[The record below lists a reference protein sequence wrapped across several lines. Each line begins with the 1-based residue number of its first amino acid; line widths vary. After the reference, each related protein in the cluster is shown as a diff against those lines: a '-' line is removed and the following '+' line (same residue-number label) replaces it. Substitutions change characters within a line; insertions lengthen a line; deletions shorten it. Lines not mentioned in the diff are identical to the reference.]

1 MRTLL
6 LLSLGSLCFAGQG
19 IVLGSGQYVYNNSI
33 LALPSGTP
41 YRIEESLQNM
51 SCGYHVFNPGIV
63 GANIYPLCINSTSQ
77 ILMVCPG
84 DNNGNCFQIETYGLP
99 GGFVTFR
106 LQHLPSSLTDVC
118 QAWDV
123 NGNQI
128 ANATVS
134 YSKEFAYAN
143 GVSVG
148 DGNGA
153 GYVINYARIY
163 AATVGVNSRPP
174 VTADTTAG
182 LVFEWKFDGN
192 LNDSGPGGYT
202 GVLTSG
208 SASYVTTLG
217 QSLAVPLVANA
228 DVSPSWP
235 ASIPG
240 YQPSMRAGQPASLSC
255 ANSYSQS
262 DNPSVSCFWQVLLQ
276 PGQAPPFWNDQRS
289 QTPTLTGL
297 VFGDYAVEL
306 TVTDQAG
313 NAATSVTHI
322 GAVATDDNG
331 VVVNAN
337 PAADAILGPMIAFG
351 QNPWGIADY
360 WHLAGSIERE
370 AQYVSAGLSPTWP
383 YASWEVMQAGTVSY
397 NWVGVGMAPT
407 YMGGAQTVLTAACSG
422 SATSCTVAS
431 ATPLQLTTLPAR
443 IYISSAGSNR
453 NSPTFEEIRV
463 CSVSGTSP
471 ATLTFCYDGRGYADP
486 ANGTR
491 LAAQRWNAGDVVGN
505 DPVVGTGT
513 AFTTTLCPSG
523 APGPVGTLSYST
535 GTVALTAGS
544 TSVTLSGG
552 SWTAATVSGAFDM
565 VVSATH
571 SGTAFQFISPIS
583 SLTDATHLILTR
595 PFPSDA
601 DTAAGLT
608 YSIINPNSFVVLGYT
623 VSQGLN
629 PAVPFTKYWPTSYGC
644 ESDTLAYILPSYDP
658 GSLASNPV
666 TTAQPYTYMVGN
678 WWYNQSSTGGL
689 DYYSEDLANL
699 AGWLRSGLKQFHD
712 SSMMIGDI
720 WIRQPQKSNGGNG
733 DLLIYGGPVIGGVA
747 NAMLSDTG
755 HGTQWKDIRS
765 FALGAIK
772 GYPAPASPTSDC
784 NNDDSR
790 EKGYQGTFLALA
802 AEFDPDTTSSY
813 APGGI
818 SWHQYWQN
826 ALPQY
831 ATNEASCANQ
841 FGNTDNSW
849 RSTFYGF
856 GGQSAANAVTLTNG
870 STTGTGTGLVNT
882 FCFGMGQASDVTVTN
897 GSSTVTGTGFPT
909 TGWNRVAITG
919 PGLTDR
925 NGNPVATLW
934 VYATPNSS
942 TQFTIS
948 FGATWPGTTSSSASV
963 MFDNGSALGG
973 YVDGVTSF
981 MSFEADPLSQYEWS
995 CIYNS
1000 PSSITLNRPWSG
1012 TNSINYGYTANVTGY
1027 AVQPFM
1033 LGIRQYAWL
1042 EGQQASAVTQ
1052 PSVSALFATLRSEAG
1067 IYERS
1072 VADPVAGASYYA
1084 VQPACNP
1091 MTLASMG
1098 NSVCYGG
1105 YPPTG
1110 LPGANYSY
1118 TAERVNTIENS
1129 MSLTDYYVSQG
1140 GSGSAIAWG
1149 DLMYGNCMG
1158 NPVFTTGGVYAAA
1171 DGNTCDSANGNL
1183 NAATNWGIGAGKWYG
1198 FFFGIGASW
1207 RWPAQRLGGVQ
1218 AARPRAVFVGFDLGS
1233 VASAGS
1239 VQIVVTAPSGAQTSY
1254 TCSVSPC
1261 QVTVDDR
1268 QGSHLYRMNYVSQ
1281 SGDVLARSQTAL
1293 LD

>member
-1 MRTLL
+1 MKTLL
-6 LLSLGSLCFAGQG
+6 LLTIGSLCFAGQG

-33 LALPSGTP
+33 PALAPGTA
-41 YRIEESLQNM
+41 YRIEESLQNL
-51 SCGYHVFNPGIV
+51 SCGFHVFNPSIV
-63 GANIYPLCINSTSQ
+63 GANIYPICINGTKPL
-77 ILMVCPG
+77 LMICPG
-84 DNNGNCFQIETYGLP
+84 DNNGNCFQIDTSGLP

-106 LQHLPSSLTDVC
+106 FQHFPSSLSDVC

-128 ANATVS
+128 ANATYS
-134 YSKEFAYAN
+134 YTRESAYSN

-163 AATVGVNSRPP
+163 SATVAVNSRPP

-182 LVFEWKFDGN
+182 LVFEWKFDGD
-192 LNDSGPGGYT
+192 LRDSGPGRYT
-202 GVLTSG
+202 GILTSG
-208 SASYVTTLG
+208 AASYVTTLG
-217 QSLAVPLVANA
+217 QSLVVPLVANA
-228 DVSPSWP
+228 AVSPLWP
-235 ASIPG
+235 TSIPG
-240 YQPSMRAGQPASLSC
+240 YQPSMRAGRPASLSC
-255 ANSYSQS
+255 ASSYSQS
-262 DNPSVSCFWQVLLQ
+262 DNASVSCFWQVLLA
-276 PGQAPPFWNDQRS
+276 PGQTAPFWSDQRS

-351 QNPWGIADY
+351 QNPWGLADY
-360 WHLAGSIERE
+360 WHLAGSIQRE
-370 AQYVSAGLSPTWP
+370 AQYVSSGLSPTWP
-383 YASWEVMQAGTVSY
+383 YATWESMQAGTVSY
-397 NWVGVGMAPT
+397 NWGGVGMAPT
-407 YMGGAQTVLTAACSG
+407 WMGGTRTTLTAACAS

-431 ATPLQLTTLPAR
+431 ATVLQLTSLPAR
-443 IYISSAGSNR
+443 IYISSASSDR

-486 ANGTR
+486 ANSTR
-491 LAAQRWNAGDVVGN
+491 LAAQSWNAGDVVGN
-505 DPVVGTGT
+505 DPIVGTDT
-513 AFTTTLCPSG
+513 AFTTTLCPGG
-523 APGPVGTLSYST
+523 APGPIGTLSYST
-535 GTVALTAGS
+535 GTVSLTAGS
-544 TSVTLSGG
+544 TGVTLTGG
-552 SWTAATVSGAFDM
+552 SWSAATVAGTFDL

-571 SGTAFQFISPIS
+571 SSIPFRFISPIT
-583 SLTDATHLILTR
+583 SLTDSTHLILTR

-601 DTAAGLT
+601 DTASGLT
-608 YSIINPNSFVVLGYT
+608 YSIISPNKVVILGYS

-629 PAVPFTKYWPTSYGC
+629 PAVPFTKNWPTSYGC
-644 ESDTLAYILPSYDP
+644 ESDTLAYTLPAWDP
-658 GSLASNPV
+658 GALASPPV
-666 TTAQPYTYMVGN
+666 TTAQPYTYMLGS

-689 DYYSEDLANL
+689 DFYSEDLANL

-720 WIRQPQKSNGGNG
+720 WTRQPQKSNGGNG
-733 DLLIYGGPVIGGVA
+733 SLLFYGGPVIGGVA

-765 FALGAIK
+765 FALRAVFNGGI
-772 GYPAPASPTSDC
+772 GSASFDC
-784 NNDDSR
+784 NGDDSR
-790 EKGYQGTFLALA
+790 EYGYVGAFLALA
-802 AEFDPDTTSSY
+802 AEFDPDTTSHY

-826 ALPQY
+826 ALSQY
-831 ATNEASCANQ
+831 AANETACANQ

-849 RSTFYGF
+849 RSTFYGWPES
-856 GGQSAANAVTLTNG
+856 QSPANAVTLTNG
-870 STTGTGTGLVNT
+870 STAGTGIGLAHN
-882 FCFGMGQASDVTVTN
+882 FCFGVGQASNVTVTS
-897 GSSTVTGTGFPT
+897 GSGVVTGTGFPA

-919 PGLTDR
+919 PGLADR
-925 NGNPVATLW
+925 SGKPVPSLW
-934 VYATPNSS
+934 VYANPNSS
-942 TQFTIS
+942 TQFTIG
-948 FGATWPGTTSSSASV
+948 FGGTWPGASSTSASV
-963 MFDNGSALGG
+963 MFDSSSASGDAL
-973 YVDGVTSF
+973 TSF
-981 MSFEADPLSQYEWS
+981 LSIEADPMSQYQWS

-1000 PSSITLNRPWSG
+1000 PSSITLNRPWTG
-1012 TNSINYGYTANVTGY
+1012 TNSTNYGYSGNVTGF

-1042 EGQQASAVTQ
+1042 QGQQASAVTQ
-1052 PSVSALFATLRSEAG
+1052 PAVSSRFAKLRSDAG
-1067 IYERS
+1067 IYERN
-1072 VADPVAGASYYA
+1072 AFDPVAGASYYA
-1084 VQPACNP
+1084 VQPACDP
-1091 MTLASMG
+1091 ITLASMG
-1098 NSVCYGG
+1098 NAACYGG

-1140 GSGSAIAWG
+1140 GSPSSVAWG

-1158 NPVFTTGGVYAAA
+1158 APLYTTGGVYAAS
-1171 DGNTCDSANGNL
+1171 DGNTCDSPNGNL
-1183 NAATNWGIGAGKWYG
+1183 NGTANWGIGAGKWYG

-1218 AARPRAVFVGFDLGS
+1218 AARPRAVFVGFDLGI
-1233 VASAGS
+1233 VASAAS
-1239 VQIVVTAPSGAQTSY
+1239 VAILVTAPSGAQRNY

-1268 QGSHLYRMNYVSQ
+1268 QGSHLYRMSYLSQ
-1281 SGDVLARSQTAL
+1281 SGHVLAQSQAAL